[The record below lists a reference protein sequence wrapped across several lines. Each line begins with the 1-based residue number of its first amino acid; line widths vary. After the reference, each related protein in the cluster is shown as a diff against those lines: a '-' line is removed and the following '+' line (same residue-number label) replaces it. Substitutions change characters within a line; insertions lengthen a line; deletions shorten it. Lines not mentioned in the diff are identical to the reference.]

1 MQDRIVCDC
10 GKLSRCT
17 EGLSSSRGIEW
28 LFHQTASRQA
38 NSKIAQFQKQLGR
51 PARLKDLAPLI
62 RAHDPEIMAT
72 LKSALTP
79 LANRLCLLL
88 FLLDLEAVL
97 VGGGSS
103 ALGDDLIKPLA
114 AMVRERMWEKY
125 SETVAFK
132 VCELHNDAG
141 ITGAGGVSAH
151 ALPTSG
157 LTTMSSSK

>member
-1 MQDRIVCDC
+1 MALRAKLVTGVTCGIVLFATVVSRPVVRKDC
-10 GKLSRCT
+10 LVPAALNGCFTKLRVGRLIPKLRSFK
-17 EGLSSSRGIEW
+17 SSWGVPP
-28 LFHQTASRQA
+28 
-38 NSKIAQFQKQLGR
+38 G
-51 PARLKDLAPLI
+51 LKDLAPLI
-62 RAHDPEIMAT
+62 RAHDPEIMAP
-72 LKSALTP
+72 LKSTLTP

-103 ALGDDLIKPLA
+103 ALGNDLIKPLA

-141 ITGAGGVSAH
+141 ITGAVE
-151 ALPTSG
+151 
-157 LTTMSSSK
+157 